1 MLKIIPNPDKE
12 IYQSVTKA
20 VKDNDNYCP
29 CELTK
34 SDDTK
39 CICKSFREQG
49 GEGEC
54 HCGRFVKVNTNS

>member
-1 MLKIIPNPDKE
+1 MLKIIPNPDKK

-49 GEGEC
+49 REGEC
-54 HCGRFVKVNTNS
+54 HCGRFLKVNTNS